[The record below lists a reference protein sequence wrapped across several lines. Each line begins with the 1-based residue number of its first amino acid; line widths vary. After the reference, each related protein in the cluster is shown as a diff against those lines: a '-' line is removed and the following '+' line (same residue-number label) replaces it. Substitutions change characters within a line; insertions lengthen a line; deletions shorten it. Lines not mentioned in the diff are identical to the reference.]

1 MAYDKQINARLASFG
16 LTVKDL
22 TADELKRAREEQK
35 ERNKGVLLTDGVLTS
50 PEIISRSLK
59 KGTKHGNRG

>member
-1 MAYDKQINARLASFG
+1 MSYDKQINTRLAPFG

-35 ERNKGVLLTDGVLTS
+35 ERNKGFLLTDGVLTS
-50 PEIISRSLK
+50 REILSRALK
-59 KGTKHGNRG
+59 KGVKHGR